1 MSEMENAA
9 AGPVAEHRVRVGDAE
24 RQQAAMVLGEHFAAG
39 RLDHQEFDDRVRAAY
54 GARTG
59 HDLQLLFRDLPGPPP
74 VKPARWAGSAG
85 SGGSAEVRRSRRPR
99 ALIPLLLLVT
109 LLISA
114 GSGVPLFPFVVLGLV
129 LARCA
134 GRARRGPRRDAHR
147 VS

>member
-1 MSEMENAA
+1 MSELEYAA
-9 AGPVAEHRVRVGDAE
+9 AGPAAEHRVRVGDAE
-24 RQQAAMVLGEHFAAG
+24 RQQAAMALGEHFAAG

-59 HDLQLLFRDLPGPPP
+59 HDLQLLFGDLPGPPP

-85 SGGSAEVRRSRRPR
+85 SAGVRRSRRPR
-99 ALIPLLLLVT
+99 ALVPLLLVVT

-114 GSGVPLFPFVVLGLV
+114 GSGIPLFPFVVLGLV